1 MVSLLKTAR
10 LLFFKE
16 LRDFYQ
22 TANVVVEERERV
34 ETERVFNYDHNSVC
48 ECACVFLCVRHG
60 TRLRCKKNDQMS
72 LLLCLVTFLSLP
84 FVSATTLSDPL

>member
-1 MVSLLKTAR
+1 MFNHCRVS
-10 LLFFKE
+10 
-16 LRDFYQ
+16 
-22 TANVVVEERERV
+22 ERV
-34 ETERVFNYDHNSVC
+34 HVRVIVLDSERVRLYLCLC